1 IGKLASQLQISLSSF
16 RKRKAT
22 AGNLRDF
29 RSWPY
34 LIWGFVTAPF
44 VIGEKNMNL
53 CLQTHGNA
61 TIIIGNQTIRPN
73 R

>member
-44 VIGEKNMNL
+44 FALTSHTLRAQKEKKS
-53 CLQTHGNA
+53 
-61 TIIIGNQTIRPN
+61 
-73 R
+73 